1 MYDSKHQFG
10 CYILIFFWK
19 KNQHRIENVSKK
31 IKTSTFG
38 IIQRNPFNLL
48 NQTLL
53 MIKRITLLLLLVA
66 CSLYTFA
73 QKAVDPTN
81 SQGPQ
86 TIDEQFENVI
96 KSSNS
101 FEDYKV
107 IKKYKINQLKE
118 NTNKHIIDLN
128 NQIGTLN
135 EKIEMQS
142 KEISKLKASLSNTE
156 ITLEDTNKEKDSM
169 KFFGSQMS
177 KSSYNTMVWS
187 IAGVLLLGLLFFIF
201 RFKNSNILTKQ
212 AQKKLNEVEQDFEDY
227 KRKALEKE
235 QKLGRQLQDERNKL
249 AKATKG

>member
-1 MYDSKHQFG
+1 
-10 CYILIFFWK
+10 
-19 KNQHRIENVSKK
+19 
-31 IKTSTFG
+31 
-38 IIQRNPFNLL
+38 
-48 NQTLL
+48 

-66 CSLYTFA
+66 CSQYTFA
-73 QKAVDPTN
+73 QEAADLTN
-81 SQGPQ
+81 SQEPK

-135 EKIEMQS
+135 EKIEAQG
-142 KEISKLKASLSNTE
+142 KEISQLKTSLSNTQN
-156 ITLEDTNKEKDSM
+156 TLENTNKEKDSM
-169 KFFGSQMS
+169 NFFGSQMS

-187 IAGVLLLGLLFFIF
+187 IAGILLLGLLLFIF
-201 RFKNSNILTKQ
+201 KFKNSNILTKQ
-212 AQKKLNEVEQDFEDY
+212 AQKKLDEVELDFEDY

-249 AKATKG
+249 AKAIKG